1 MNDFNDKIKDRWKEK
16 RKKAYNWP
24 KLILMVLALII
35 ILYLMNHLGNTK
47 NVVQNPSASVTDT
60 LQADTLQKEITP

>member
-1 MNDFNDKIKDRWKEK
+1 MNDFNDKMKERWKEK
-16 RKKAYNWP
+16 RKKTYNWP
-24 KLILMVLALII
+24 RLIIMVLALII

>member
-1 MNDFNDKIKDRWKEK
+1 MNDFNDKMKERWKDK

-24 KLILMVLALII
+24 RLIIMVLALII

-60 LQADTLQKEITP
+60 LQADTLQKEIIP

>member
-1 MNDFNDKIKDRWKEK
+1 MDDFNDKMKDRWKEK

-24 KLILMVLALII
+24 KLIIMVLALII

-60 LQADTLQKEITP
+60 LQADTLQKESTP

>member
-1 MNDFNDKIKDRWKEK
+1 MNDFNDKMKERWKDK

-24 KLILMVLALII
+24 RLIIMVLALII
-35 ILYLMNHLGNTK
+35 ILYLMNHLVNTK

-60 LQADTLQKEITP
+60 LQADTLQKEIIP

>member
-1 MNDFNDKIKDRWKEK
+1 MDDFNDKMNDRWKEK

-24 KLILMVLALII
+24 RLIIMILALIA
-35 ILYLMNHLGNTK
+35 ILYIMNHLGNTK
-47 NVVQNPSASVTDT
+47 NVVQTPSATVTDT